1 MATGDT
7 KLSICSDAL
16 IMLGAAPLSSF
27 SEGTDAAQICDRLYD
42 DIKST
47 LIVMYPWG
55 FSQKKV
61 QLACLSDAP
70 ASEWEYAYALPADN
84 IGSGVVALFTSSAA
98 GSRPVADGWEIYE
111 RNVLTNYTEVHVDY
125 QADVSEGVMP
135 SYFVQLLKYWM
146 AWHIAETVTDQITK
160 AQYYQLQAC
169 GNPSENMRGGMFRV
183 CCQIDGGAKPPQ
195 TIEDFDLISSRLS

>member
-16 IMLGAAPLSSF
+16 IMLGASPLSSF
-27 SEGTDAAQICDRLYD
+27 SEGSDAAQICDRLYD

-47 LIVMYPWG
+47 LTVMYPWG

-61 QLACLSDAP
+61 QLARLSDAP
-70 ASEWEYAYALPADN
+70 ASEWEHAYALPADN

-111 RNVLTNYTEVHVDY
+111 RNVLTNFTEVHVDY
-125 QADVSEGVMP
+125 QANVSEGVMP

-195 TIEDFDLISSRLS
+195 TIEDFDLISTRLS